1 MGSCSLECYQI
12 SSQPHDENT
21 RVNFLLE
28 CFGFPPDADEQTI
41 VQQVIKEG
49 ESVPWRGPEGEHYR
63 LQIATDLELRVD
75 REEGSK
81 HWSILPW
88 YRESASLRVAV
99 RDLVRAPDSPFD
111 ILLVGWAAP
120 PIRALEEEQGGEE
133 TEGAYLF
140 STYLTDARRLP
151 ARLPKGHTLALSV
164 SGFAIDVS
172 YLGPNDGV
180 RQAEI
185 LDQESGA
192 WIQPLGGAG
201 SPGGCNELSV
211 RIQEVR
217 HIRNPLTGRDI
228 DILRV
233 DAPSR
238 PLHLFVSPWDLKEA
252 GYPSP
257 RPGDRIEGVFFFNGR
272 ISGGLP
278 NRRRPKERP
287 FG

>member
-1 MGSCSLECYQI
+1 M
-12 SSQPHDENT
+12 
-21 RVNFLLE
+21 NFLLE
-28 CFGFPPDADEQTI
+28 CIGFPPDAEERTI
-41 VQQVIKEG
+41 VQRVIDEG
-49 ESVPWRGPEGEHYR
+49 ESVPWRGPEGKHYR
-63 LQIATDLELRVD
+63 LPVAEGLELRLD
-75 REEGSK
+75 REEDSD

-88 YRESASLRVAV
+88 YSENARLRVAL
-99 RDLVRAPDSPFD
+99 RALVHVPDSPFD
-111 ILLVGWAAP
+111 VLLVGWADP
-120 PIRALEEEQGGEE
+120 PVRALDEHQSRK
-133 TEGAYLF
+133 GAYLF

-151 ARLPKGHTLALSV
+151 ERLPEGHVLAVSV
-164 SGFAIDVS
+164 SGFALDVS

-180 RQAEI
+180 RDARI
-185 LDQESGA
+185 LDEEGGA

-217 HIRNPLTGRDI
+217 HIRNPLTGRDV

-238 PLHLFVSPWDLKEA
+238 PLHLFVSPWDLEQS
-252 GYPSP
+252 GLQRP

-272 ISGGLP
+272 IAGGLP
-278 NRRRPKERP
+278 TRRRPTKRP

>member
-1 MGSCSLECYQI
+1 M
-12 SSQPHDENT
+12 
-21 RVNFLLE
+21 NFLLE

-41 VQQVIKEG
+41 VQQVINEG

-75 REEGSK
+75 REEGSE

-99 RDLVRAPDSPFD
+99 RDLLRAPDSPFD
-111 ILLVGWAAP
+111 ILLVGWADP
-120 PIRALEEEQGGEE
+120 PVRALDEEVKRDGS
-133 TEGAYLF
+133 YLF

-151 ARLPKGHTLALSV
+151 ERLPKNHTLALSV
-164 SGFAIDVS
+164 SGFAIDIS
-172 YLGPNDGV
+172 YLGPNEGV
-180 RQAEI
+180 QDPLI
-185 LDQESGA
+185 LDGESGA
-192 WIQPLGGAG
+192 WIQPLGGSG

-238 PLHLFVSPWDLKEA
+238 SLHLFVSPWDLREA

-278 NRRRPKERP
+278 NRRRSEKRP